1 MAIQEV
7 EQEQLGRADLVKAR
21 LDFAQRCLVNAQDLS
36 RMLDL
41 KASFLLSAVALM
53 TAALGIV
60 ASKAFEVLAEPGLQA
75 ALQVAGL
82 VSFLIYVVLAFLVVY
97 TATRVFR
104 ALGRTLTHKSSAPG
118 LIFPLTVLE
127 RHKAD
132 DAVDEEMYFRR
143 MANVGSNDI
152 IRDYSNQV
160 LEVSAI
166 YHRKQTHINTSVRLF
181 QYLSISWIVT
191 MLLLLLLL
199 GTNIFR

>member
-1 MAIQEV
+1 
-7 EQEQLGRADLVKAR
+7 
-21 LDFAQRCLVNAQDLS
+21 
-36 RMLDL
+36 MLDL

-53 TAALGIV
+53 TAGLGIV
-60 ASKAFEVLAEPGLQA
+60 ASKALEVLPDVGWQV
-75 ALQVAGL
+75 ALQVVGL
-82 VSFLIYVVLAFLVVY
+82 VSFLAYVVLAFLVVY
-97 TATRVFR
+97 AVTRVFR
-104 ALGRTLTHKSSAPG
+104 ALGKTLTHKSSAPG

-127 RHKAD
+127 RHRAQ

-143 MANVGSNDI
+143 MANVSSNDI

-166 YHRKQTHINTSVRLF
+166 YHRKQTHINSSVRLF

-199 GTNIFR
+199 TTNLFR